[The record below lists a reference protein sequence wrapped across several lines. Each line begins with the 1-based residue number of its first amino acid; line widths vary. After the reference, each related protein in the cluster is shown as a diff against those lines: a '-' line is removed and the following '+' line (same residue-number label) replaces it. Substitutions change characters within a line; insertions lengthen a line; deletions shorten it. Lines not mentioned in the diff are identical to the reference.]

1 MQANIQELYQRTIRP
16 LSEQEKLQLAA
27 LILNEISRA
36 PNGDEP
42 QQSRQRTGDITRFF
56 GAYQGG
62 DPQGSNNEQIDAD
75 LARAYADNHE
85 TEN

>member
-1 MQANIQELYQRTIRP
+1 MQVNIQEIYQQTIRP

-36 PNGDEP
+36 PSGDEAQAKP
-42 QQSRQRTGDITRFF
+42 KRKGDITKFF
-56 GAYQGG
+56 GMYKGG
-62 DPQGSNNEQIDAD
+62 DPHASDNEKIDAD

-85 TEN
+85 DET